1 MINQSCQ
8 DVTVLEMR
16 SIGQSEKAGSFFELS
31 LEVAGWKGWKPG
43 QFVMLRPV
51 NWGLEL
57 TWGRPFSIS
66 GSGEGWF
73 SIFFQVLGRGT
84 SRLAKLAKGDKV
96 TVWGPL
102 GNGFAVEENTPTL
115 LMAGGVG
122 LAPFL
127 AYSQVH
133 PKPKNLELFFA
144 HRVPLDCYPMQRIQ
158 EQAKVTTM
166 REKTASDLPA
176 IIEVIERKVEQYKD
190 GLILCC
196 GPTPFMR
203 TVQKVALKIGARAQ
217 VSLES
222 RMACGVG
229 ACLGCV
235 CSDGQGNNVQTC
247 TSGPV
252 FWAKDV
258 EL

>member
-1 MINQSCQ
+1 MNTSCR

-16 SIGQSEKAGSFFELS
+16 SIGQSEKPGLFFELC
-31 LEVAGWKGWKPG
+31 LDLPDWKGWNPG
-43 QFVMLRPV
+43 QFIMLRPV

-66 GSGEGWF
+66 GSGQGWF

-84 SRLAKLAKGDKV
+84 SRLAELATGDKV

-102 GNGFAVEENTPTL
+102 GNEFAMEQDTPTL

-122 LAPFL
+122 LAPFM

-133 PKPKNLELFFA
+133 PKPESLELFFA
-144 HRVPLDCYPMQRIQ
+144 HRVSLECYPMQHIH
-158 EQAKVTTM
+158 EQTKVTTM
-166 REKTASDLPA
+166 REKTTSDLPM
-176 IIEVIERKVEQYKD
+176 IIEAIENKVEEYKD

-203 TVQKVALKIGARAQ
+203 TVQKAALKIGARAQ
-217 VSLES
+217 VSLEN

-235 CSDGQGNNVQTC
+235 CSDGKGNNVRTC
-247 TSGPV
+247 TRGPV
-252 FWAKDV
+252 FWATDV

>member
-1 MINQSCQ
+1 MAKKSCR

-16 SIGQSEKAGSFFELS
+16 PIGQSENQGSFFELR
-31 LEVAGWKGWKPG
+31 LEDPGWDVWHPG
-43 QFVMLRPV
+43 QFLMVRPSS
-51 NWGLEL
+51 WGVEL

-66 GSGEGWF
+66 RSGKGWI
-73 SIFFQVLGRGT
+73 SVFFQVMGRGT
-84 SRLAKLAKGDKV
+84 ARLATLQAGDTV

-102 GNGFAVEENTPTL
+102 GNSFAVEPETPTL
-115 LMAGGVG
+115 FLAGGVG

-127 AYSQVH
+127 GYAELHST
-133 PKPKNLELFFA
+133 PDNLELFFA
-144 HRVPLDCYPMQRIQ
+144 HRVPLGCYPMDKIH
-158 EQAKVTTM
+158 ESVTVNAKCEHTS
-166 REKTASDLPA
+166 ADLPA
-176 IIEVIERKVEQYKD
+176 IIEAVQSKVEEYKD

-203 TVQKVALKIGARAQ
+203 TVQQKALEVGARAQ
-217 VSLES
+217 VSLEN

-235 CSDGQGNNVQTC
+235 CGDGKGNNVQIC
-247 TSGPV
+247 TRGPV
-252 FWAKDV
+252 FWAQNV